1 MLGGM
6 ENDARSLETFQR
18 PPNVD
23 LAVGPGMESDNRQF
37 GELLER
43 MRWKA
48 GLSRA
53 DAADKLGFS
62 SEYLRLI
69 EVGKRT
75 PALGQMPRFLNAYGA
90 DGEVEKVM
98 PGGGRPDLL
107 VIDPLDDAPVVV
119 EFKSRI
125 REARRSALGGPP
137 EKDDQPEDLDLQ
149 VHGSLSASRAREL
162 GLVVS
167 LLTRADDSTLR
178 KIRGLL
184 EDEIG

>member
-1 MLGGM
+1 M
-6 ENDARSLETFQR
+6 EDDARPPEDFQR
-18 PPNVD
+18 PPYVD
-23 LAVGPGMESDNRQF
+23 LVVGPGMESDNRQF

-43 MRWKA
+43 IRWKA

-53 DAADKLGFS
+53 EAATKLGFS

-75 PALGQMPRFLNAYGA
+75 PALGQMPRFLRAYGA
-90 DGEVEKVM
+90 DAEIEEVM
-98 PGGGRPDLL
+98 PSGDRPDLV
-107 VIDPLDDAPVVV
+107 VIDPLDGDAVIV

-125 REARRSALGGPP
+125 REARRNALGGPP
-137 EKDDQPEDLDLQ
+137 EQDDEPGDLDLQ
-149 VHGSLSASRAREL
+149 VHGRPSASRAREL

-167 LLTRADDSTLR
+167 LLTRADDITLR